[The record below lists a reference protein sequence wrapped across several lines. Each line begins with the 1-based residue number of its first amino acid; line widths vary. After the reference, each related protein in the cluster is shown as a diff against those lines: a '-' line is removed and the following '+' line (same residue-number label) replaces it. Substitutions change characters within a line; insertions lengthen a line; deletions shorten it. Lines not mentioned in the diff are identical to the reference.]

1 MAPVY
6 AVIICRPSAG
16 KREEAMK
23 TNFKVAIALVAGAAM
38 GGVAIQ
44 ELHAQAKPP
53 TYIVIPILKIN
64 DAAAFKAGVV
74 DKATATAGEMKA
86 AGGDWIIRNTKFTS
100 LDGSPPERL
109 VVLKFDSAEKAQAF
123 WNSAV
128 QKEVN
133 TARMNSTNSLAF
145 IVEGYAN

>member
-1 MAPVY
+1 
-6 AVIICRPSAG
+6 
-16 KREEAMK
+16 
-23 TNFKVAIALVAGAAM
+23 
-38 GGVAIQ
+38 
-44 ELHAQAKPP
+44 
-53 TYIVIPILKIN
+53 
-64 DAAAFKAGVV
+64 
-74 DKATATAGEMKA
+74 MKA

-100 LDGSPPERL
+100 LDGNPPERL